1 MLCIPTLVALPAQD
15 PEYGRARAA
24 LEARLAR
31 SGTRCR
37 WAYLASTPFREEDGV
52 VVYVHVFRI
61 DSGPQE
67 PATAVGI
74 PASEG
79 WWPSGQ
85 PTLAP
90 RCRGP
95 RAQLRLVS

>member
-1 MLCIPTLVALPAQD
+1 MLCIPTLVARPADD
-15 PEYGRARAA
+15 PEYGHARAA

-31 SGTRCR
+31 SGSASR
-37 WAYLASTPFREEDGV
+37 WTYLASTPFREDDGV
-52 VVYVHVFRI
+52 VIYVHVFRI
-61 DSGPQE
+61 DAGARES
-67 PATAVGI
+67 ATAVGI